1 MDKVK
6 IHLDVIVPCMYNN
19 IYQIK
24 YFYLRRIIM
33 SIKKMTL
40 RIEEDMHYALKFIAL
55 EEDISLQKMFM
66 EAVEE
71 KYSDRIEEIKDR
83 KK

>member
-1 MDKVK
+1 
-6 IHLDVIVPCMYNN
+6 
-19 IYQIK
+19 
-24 YFYLRRIIM
+24 M

-40 RIEEDMHYALKFIAL
+40 RIEEDTHYALKFIAL
-55 EEDISLQKMFM
+55 EDDISLQKMFM

>member
-6 IHLDVIVPCMYNN
+6 TQLDVIVPYMYNN
-19 IYQIK
+19 IYKIK
-24 YFYLRRIIM
+24 YLYLRRIIM

-40 RIEEDMHYALKFIAL
+40 RIEEDTHYALKFIAL
-55 EEDISLQKMFM
+55 EEDTSLQKMFM